1 MHVLMTID
9 AIAANIQETPPII
22 FLVTGK
28 ARSSHVGTV
37 QLKVTQIMLFYGII
51 GELKSIN
58 GMTIF
63 AIGGRIGPGKVAF
76 VVIGMTVVAPVMWQR
91 SGIII
96 FVTLLTSDL
105 RVESPQRE
113 SGFVV
118 VEIGHAFD
126 LCPRLFAVALG
137 TVLPEFIVMDIFVAT
152 GAVGMWHVGKMLERL
167 AINRFLF
174 VAIDA
179 RYFGVFS
186 FQGKVGLVM
195 MEVRY
200 CFETFEIVTLG
211 TIVRQGLPVV
221 VRVTREA
228 LLRKPEV
235 RQFFVF
241 QFLIGDKFL
250 FVAGLAVGSFVRSL
264 KLKTGQVVI
273 EGGLIE
279 VEHVEIAAMV
289 LVVAG

>member
-1 MHVLMTID
+1 
-9 AIAANIQETPPII
+9 
-22 FLVTGK
+22 
-28 ARSSHVGTV
+28 
-37 QLKVTQIMLFYGII
+37 MLFYGII

-167 AINRFLF
+167 SVDSFFL
-174 VAIDA
+174 VTIDA
-179 RYFGVFS
+179 GDFGVS
-186 FQGKVGLVM
+186 SLQGKVGLVM

-200 CFETFEIVTLG
+200 CFETFEIVTFG
-211 TIVRQGLPVV
+211 TIVRQGLPVIV
-221 VRVTREA
+221 LVAREA
-228 LLRKPEV
+228 CCESPRYVSFLSFSLV
-235 RQFFVF
+235 SVMNFF
-241 QFLIGDKFL
+241 
-250 FVAGLAVGSFVRSL
+250 
-264 KLKTGQVVI
+264 
-273 EGGLIE
+273 
-279 VEHVEIAAMV
+279 
-289 LVVAG
+289 